1 MARKSR
7 GRPPGTVPRYRVLS
21 EQFQQKLES
30 GAWAIGQPIPSCREL
45 AREYRVGVKTI
56 WRALQTL
63 KTQGRLRISRARRAT
78 AVRRVPLDEIFSG
91 AIVLVLRSGLTWFS
105 GMDAP
110 PGLGHGVFRALQPT
124 RDTCIVVQHMDWWR
138 YRVPEG
144 LRDLPLKGM
153 LLWGPFPQAL
163 LRQYEAMNVPAVLMD
178 QPADG
183 LNMNAVTVDNYHAA
197 FDATTRLLKKGHT
210 RIAFLRSIVHS
221 LMNIDPDARER
232 QEGFVA
238 ACRAAGLNEQHY
250 RIVSATF
257 DGQRATL
264 RELFRERPR
273 PTAILS
279 ASEFHLEA
287 LAQEAHAVGL
297 KIPQQLS
304 VASFRLPQLR
314 DPDWSGPIIEFEKMG
329 AAAVELLKRGRSRVE
344 TLRIPTH
351 WHEGQTIAAPP
362 KSGRGILKR

>member
-1 MARKSR
+1 MTRKSR
-7 GRPPGTVPRYRVLS
+7 GRPPGAVARYRVLS
-21 EQFQQKLES
+21 TQFQQKLES
-30 GAWAIGQPIPSCREL
+30 GAWPIGQPIPSCRAL
-45 AREYRVGVKTI
+45 AKECRVGVKTV
-56 WRALQTL
+56 WRALQAL
-63 KTQGRLRISRARRAT
+63 RAQGYLRFTRARRAT
-78 AVRRVPLDEIFSG
+78 AVRRVPLDEIFTG
-91 AIVLVLRSGLTWFS
+91 AIVLVLRSGLSWFS

-138 YRVPEG
+138 YRAPDG

-153 LLWGPFPQAL
+153 LLWGPFTQEL

-183 LNMNAVTVDNYHAA
+183 LNLNAVTVDNYRAA

-210 RIAFLRSIVHS
+210 RIAFIRSIVHS

-232 QEGFVA
+232 QDGFVA

-257 DGQRATL
+257 DGQRASL
-264 RELFRERPR
+264 REMFRERPR

-279 ASEFHLEA
+279 ASEFHLEV
-287 LAQEAHAVGL
+287 LAQEAHAAGL
-297 KIPQQLS
+297 RIPEQLS
-304 VASFRLPQLR
+304 VASFRLPQAR

-329 AAAVELLKRGRSRVE
+329 TAAVELLKREKAREKV
-344 TLRIPTH
+344 RIPTL
-351 WHEGQTIAAPP
+351 WHEGKTISTPP
-362 KSGRGILKR
+362 KAGRGAAKR